1 MKKKNSGNHI
11 GFGADIFCDGRSSG
25 ICRRQA
31 VGNSMEADGVKDD
44 ISQKPDRNER
54 W

>member
-31 VGNSMEADGVKDD
+31 VGKTVWRQMVWKM
-44 ISQKPDRNER
+44 IFRKTRQK
-54 W
+54 